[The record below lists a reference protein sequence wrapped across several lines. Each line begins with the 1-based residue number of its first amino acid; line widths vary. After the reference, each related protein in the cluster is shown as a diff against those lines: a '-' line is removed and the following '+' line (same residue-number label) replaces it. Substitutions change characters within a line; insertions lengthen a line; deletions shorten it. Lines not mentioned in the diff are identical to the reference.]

1 MAVSL
6 IAVLGDCSVGVGWVT
21 GKHLV
26 DIKNPITATQK
37 VIGLLNN

>member
-6 IAVLGDCSVGVGWVT
+6 IAGLEDCSVGVAWVT

-26 DIKNPITATQK
+26 DIKNTPLQQPER
-37 VIGLLNN
+37 L